1 MFAKPMEKLN
11 VACSWHCEIDYHH
24 EDHSSSLSFKNKI
37 AELKRAQLELYW
49 SIISLLNL
57 QIKN

>member
-24 EDHSSSLSFKNKI
+24 EDHSSLSFKNKM

-57 QIKN
+57 HNKN